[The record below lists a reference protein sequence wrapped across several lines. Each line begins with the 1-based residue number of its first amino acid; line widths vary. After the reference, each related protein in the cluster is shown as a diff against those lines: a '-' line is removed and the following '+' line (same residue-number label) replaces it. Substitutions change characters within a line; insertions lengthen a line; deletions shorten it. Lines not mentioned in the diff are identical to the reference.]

1 MSDTNQKPS
10 HKTPWEPSGL
20 GLSRLGPAKG
30 SGRHAIM
37 PNSGNPASPFPY
49 EDDAPDGLIG
59 GPTQKKQRR
68 RPSPWAA
75 FWRIWMPAPAARDW
89 RSGSW
94 EVIHG
99 CFGNHYRGHGRHQDS
114 GGSQRQR
121 KKPGL

>member
-59 GPTQKKQRR
+59 GPTQKEAK
-68 RPSPWAA
+68 AEA
-75 FWRIWMPAPAARDW
+75 FAM
-89 RSGSW
+89 
-94 EVIHG
+94 
-99 CFGNHYRGHGRHQDS
+99 
-114 GGSQRQR
+114 GGILADLDAC
-121 KKPGL
+121 PGGTTLAVWIVGG